1 MASCLIFPDWL
12 STSGMQILT
21 ACRLSPERYKAEGYH
36 LRLRP
41 PIVCPICHG
50 WQCLKPHAQ
59 YERWTTGKGGKEI
72 WIVVVRFIC
81 GKTGW
86 TVSLL
91 PEFAQPYR
99 IVANTTIQAYFAGR
113 SKGKAGQRWLA
124 VLKRYLKRWEHWHKQ
139 LGKIIGSYF
148 GRAPPGESA
157 SALWKRALASCG
169 TLTELTRLLVESFQ
183 VTCFGRYRC
192 HAVGCAK

>member
-1 MASCLIFPDWL
+1 
-12 STSGMQILT
+12 MQVIP
-21 ACRLSPERYKAEGYH
+21 ACRLTPERYTTERYH

-41 PIVCPICHG
+41 PAVCPICHR
-50 WQCLKPHAQ
+50 WHCLKRYAF
-59 YERWTTGKGGKEI
+59 YERWTTDRDGKEI
-72 WIVVVRFIC
+72 RIVVARYLC
-81 GKTGW
+81 LTSGR

-99 IVANTTIQAYFAGR
+99 IVANNTIQAYFAGQFK
-113 SKGKAGQRWLA
+113 SIMVQRWLT
-124 VLKRYLKRWEHWHKQ
+124 LLRRYRRRWEAWHKQ

-169 TLTELTRLLVESFQ
+169 TLTDLTKLLVKSFQ

-192 HAVGCAK
+192 HASGSAN

>member
-1 MASCLIFPDWL
+1 
-12 STSGMQILT
+12 MQIIA
-21 ACRLSPERYKAEGYH
+21 ACRLTPERYQAENYH

-41 PIVCPICHG
+41 PAVCPICRRWH
-50 WQCLKPHAQ
+50 CLKPHAH
-59 YERWTTGKGGKEI
+59 YKRWTTDKAGKPI
-72 WIVVVRFIC
+72 RITILRFLC
-81 GKTGW
+81 RRSGR

-99 IVANTTIQAYFAGR
+99 LVANRTIQACFAGR
-113 SKGKAGQRWLA
+113 LKDMAAQRWLP
-124 VLKRYLKRWEHWHKQ
+124 LLMRYRRRWECWYKK

-169 TLTELTRLLVESFQ
+169 TLTELTKLLVESFQ

-192 HAVGCAK
+192 HASGCAN